1 MTSPDSM
8 FPGLNL
14 AAVLKCTL
22 VAVIH
27 ECGGVLE
34 QYTLQYTLQYSTV
47 LEHLAGIKFISRSHE
62 Y

>member
-22 VAVIH
+22 VAVNY

-34 QYTLQYTLQYSTV
+34 VQYTLQYSTV
-47 LEHLAGIKFISRSHE
+47 LEHLLGIKFISHSHE